1 MPNKLLSNHKPLI
14 ITSIIIALLS
24 IGIISVVMK
33 QLRNIKAGIN
43 QYDSYANVLE
53 DYSFVLGCQ
62 NTVKCQVIE
71 SGDYSRK
78 YVYNTYYDGNDKAIF
93 KFGIF
98 QESYEFEKP
107 ELFKGFNL
115 IKPFPEATLPN
126 YAENHLEFRHYQ
138 SKSESDIIFE
148 PDNPHDRIA
157 LSFSSS
163 MSYKEVMEYNTN
175 LNDLG
180 YAVKFC
186 WVDTYLPDDVTT
198 SSKYAIGRT
207 VPQTVSGYESYSNYD
222 TAFGF
227 LLYDHD
233 YLNKAEFDAPAQR
246 FVDIISTRYEDNFM
260 SEELSNIRENLL
272 QKDALSADNLE
283 IIGVVLEKKDGK
295 QFTID
300 EMHNIFNNDELVVFA
315 YS

>member
-1 MPNKLLSNHKPLI
+1 MSNKRSKRILVVSTIVVVIVISAIVIVGNRFTKQKNK
-14 ITSIIIALLS
+14 IAE
-24 IGIISVVMK
+24 
-33 QLRNIKAGIN
+33 
-43 QYDSYANVLE
+43 YDSYADVIE

-71 SGDYSRK
+71 SSDYSRK
-78 YVYNTYYDGNDKAIF
+78 YVYNTYYDGDDKAIF

-98 QESYEFEKP
+98 QESYEFENP
-107 ELFKGFNL
+107 GLFKGFNL

-138 SKSESDIIFE
+138 SKPDPDIIFE

-163 MSYKEVMEYNTN
+163 MSYKDVMEYNTS

-186 WVDTYLPDDVTT
+186 WVDTYLSDDVTT

-207 VPQTVSGYESYSNYD
+207 VPQTVSGYESYSYYD

-246 FVDIISTRYEDNFM
+246 FVDIISTQYEDNFM
-260 SEELSNIRENLL
+260 SEELSNIKKNLL

-283 IIGVVLEKKDGK
+283 IIGVVLEKQDGK
-295 QFTID
+295 QFDAD
-300 EMHNIFNNDELVVFA
+300 EIYNIFNSNELVVFA

>member
-1 MPNKLLSNHKPLI
+1 MSNKLLSNHKSLL
-14 ITSIIIALLS
+14 ITSLIVVLLS
-24 IGIISVVMK
+24 IGIVSIVIK
-33 QLRNIKAGIN
+33 QLRIIKADII
-43 QYDSYANVLE
+43 QYDSYAKVLE

-71 SGDYSRK
+71 SSDYSRK
-78 YVYNTYYDGNDKAIF
+78 YVYNTYYDGDDKAIF

-98 QESYEFEKP
+98 QESYEFENP
-107 ELFKGFNL
+107 GLFKGFNL

-138 SKSESDIIFE
+138 SKPDPDIIFE

-163 MSYKEVMEYNTN
+163 MSYKDVMEYNTS

-186 WVDTYLPDDVTT
+186 WVDTYLSDDVTT
-198 SSKYAIGRT
+198 SSKFAIGRT

-246 FVDIISTRYEDNFM
+246 FVDIISTQYEDNFM
-260 SEELSNIRENLL
+260 SEELSNIKKNLL

-283 IIGVVLEKKDGK
+283 IIGVVLEKQDGK
-295 QFTID
+295 QFTAD
-300 EMHNIFNNDELVVFA
+300 EIYNITNNDELVIFA